1 MLQTSIQLAIK
12 DLRIFVRDKTGL
24 MLTLVL
30 PIVLASVFGAAMGG
44 MSGGGSGGGM
54 KALPLLVQD
63 LDQTEAS
70 HRLVANLKAAD
81 GLTVTI
87 SEDARAAVRNG
98 DVAAAFVIDK
108 GYEADL
114 AGGNVPTTHLLRDPS
129 KTISQ
134 QVITAR
140 MLPVL
145 VTATLSS
152 AKKAIFRDFLGRAGF
167 PAAGIERAETLF
179 NVMDMGMTL
188 LSSDLADEQGDEQ
201 GDEQEQDASEP
212 EPASKT
218 AAGLDFLNDVPL
230 MLGVHSEDVV
240 READGPRPDAGVSHA
255 FAAMAVMMLMFSL
268 VAGAG
273 TLLDERDQGTLQRLR
288 LIPSAA
294 NAILLGKT
302 LFLVS
307 IGIMQLVVLFIF
319 GALVFD
325 VPVIEHLSSIIII
338 SLATV
343 VAVSG
348 MGMLLATFAET
359 RKQLEGTSTLLI
371 LAMSA
376 LGGAWFPREMTP
388 DIFQTLG
395 NFTVTAWSM
404 DAYHGALWYGKGLL
418 PSGDLDGFWLQVVV
432 LLAIGGGFWTLAR
445 MLFRKR
451 YGGAEA

>member
-1 MLQTSIQLAIK
+1 MLRTSIQLAIK

-44 MSGGGSGGGM
+44 MSGGGGGGGM
-54 KALPLLVQD
+54 KAMALLVQD

-70 HRLVANLKAAD
+70 QKLVANLKVAD
-81 GLTVTI
+81 GLSVSI
-87 SEDARAAVRNG
+87 SEDARKAVRNG

-108 GYEADL
+108 GYEAAL
-114 AGGNVPTTHLLRDPS
+114 AAGDVPTTHLLRDPS

-145 VTATLSS
+145 VSATLES
-152 AKKAIFRDFLGRAGF
+152 AKSAIFRDFLSRAGF
-167 PAAGIERAETLF
+167 PTEGIERAETLF
-179 NVMDMGMTL
+179 NVMNVGMTM
-188 LSSDLADEQGDEQ
+188 LSDDLSDEQDNE
-201 GDEQEQDASEP
+201 EVTNASETEQVS
-212 EPASKT
+212 EP

-240 READGPRPDAGVSHA
+240 RDADGPDKNAGVSHA

-273 TLLDERDQGTLQRLR
+273 TLLDEHDQGTLQRLR

-294 NAILLGKT
+294 NSILLGKT

-307 IGIMQLVVLFIF
+307 IGIMQLIVLFVF
-319 GALVFD
+319 GAIVFD
-325 VPVIEHLSSIIII
+325 VPVIEHLSSIVII

-348 MGMLLATFAET
+348 MGMLLATFAKT
-359 RKQLEGTSTLLI
+359 RKQLEGTSTLII

-418 PSGDLDGFWLQVVV
+418 PSGELDGYWLQIVV
-432 LLAIGGGFWTLAR
+432 LLAIGAGFWTLAR
-445 MLFRKR
+445 LLFRKR
-451 YGGAEA
+451 HGGAQA

>member
-201 GDEQEQDASEP
+201 EQDASEP

-307 IGIMQLVVLFIF
+307 IGIMQLVVLIC
-319 GALVFD
+319 VFD
-325 VPVIEHLSSIIII
+325 LFMLIFR
-338 SLATV
+338 SLFCD
-343 VAVSG
+343 
-348 MGMLLATFAET
+348 MLRF
-359 RKQLEGTSTLLI
+359 
-371 LAMSA
+371 
-376 LGGAWFPREMTP
+376 F
-388 DIFQTLG
+388 
-395 NFTVTAWSM
+395 
-404 DAYHGALWYGKGLL
+404 
-418 PSGDLDGFWLQVVV
+418 
-432 LLAIGGGFWTLAR
+432 
-445 MLFRKR
+445 
-451 YGGAEA
+451 

>member
-70 HRLVANLKAAD
+70 HKLVANLKAAD

-108 GYEADL
+108 GYEAAL
-114 AGGNVPTTHLLRDPS
+114 TGGNVPTTHLLRDPS
-129 KTISQ
+129 KAISQ

-145 VTATLSS
+145 VSATINS
-152 AKKAIFRDFLGRAGF
+152 AKRAIFRDFLGRAGF

-179 NVMDMGMTL
+179 NVMDMGMTM
-188 LSSDLADEQGDEQ
+188 LSSDLAEEQGDE
-201 GDEQEQDASEP
+201 GEKDTSETEQTSE
-212 EPASKT
+212 SG
-218 AAGLDFLNDVPL
+218 AGLDFLNDVPRI
-230 MLGVHSEDVV
+230 LGVLSEDVV

-294 NAILLGKT
+294 SAILLGKT

-307 IGIMQLVVLFIF
+307 IGIMQLVVLFVF
-319 GALVFD
+319 GAMVFD

-404 DAYHGALWYGKGLL
+404 DAFHGALWYGKGLL

-432 LLAIGGGFWTLAR
+432 LLAIGVGFWTLAR
-445 MLFRKR
+445 LLFRTR
-451 YGGAEA
+451 YGGAAA

>member
-1 MLQTSIQLAIK
+1 MLRTSIQLAIK
-12 DLRIFVRDKTGL
+12 DLRIFARDRTGL

-30 PIVLASVFGAAMGG
+30 PIVLASVFGVAMGG
-44 MSGGGSGGGM
+44 MTGGGSGGGI
-54 KALPLLVQD
+54 KDLGLLVQD
-63 LDQTEAS
+63 LDQSESSAKLLS
-70 HRLVANLKAAD
+70 VLQGAD
-81 GLTVTI
+81 GLKVTL

-98 DVAAAFVIDK
+98 DVAAAFVIDA
-108 GYEADL
+108 GYGASL
-114 AGGNVPTTHLLRDPS
+114 AAGEVPVTHLLRDPS
-129 KTISQ
+129 RALSQ

-145 VTATLSS
+145 VEATLEP
-152 AKKAIFRDFLGRAGF
+152 AKNAIFRNFLGLVGF
-167 PAAGIERAETLF
+167 PESGLDRAEALF
-179 NVMDMGMTL
+179 NTMDTGMNL
-188 LSSDLADEQGDEQ
+188 LTRVVDLE
-201 GDEQEQDASEP
+201 
-212 EPASKT
+212 EPAEVEAGQDEGET
-218 AAGLDFLNDVPL
+218 ATAGGGMDFLNDVPE
-230 MLGVHSEDVV
+230 MLGVRSEDVV
-240 READGPRPDAGVSHA
+240 QNADGPPKNAGVSHA

-273 TLLDERDQGTLQRLR
+273 TLLDEQEQGTLQRLL

-307 IGIMQLVVLFIF
+307 IGLMQLAVLFVF
-319 GALVFD
+319 GAIVFD
-325 VPVIEHLSSIIII
+325 VPVIEHLDSIVII

-348 MGMLLATFAET
+348 MGMMLAAFAET

-388 DIFQTLG
+388 DFFQTLG

-404 DAYHGALWYGKGLL
+404 DAYHGALWYGKSLM
-418 PSGDLDGFWLQVVV
+418 PSEELGGFWLQIVV
-432 LLAIGGGFWTLAR
+432 LLAIGAVTWMLAR
-445 MLFRKR
+445 ALFRKR
-451 YGGAEA
+451 YGGAQA

>member
-1 MLQTSIQLAIK
+1 MLHTSIQLAIK
-12 DLRIFVRDKTGL
+12 DLRIFARDRTGL

-30 PIVLASVFGAAMGG
+30 PIVLASVFGVAMGG
-44 MSGGGSGGGM
+44 MSGGGSNGGI
-54 KALPLLVQD
+54 KDLALLVQD
-63 LDQTEAS
+63 MDKTETSAK
-70 HRLVANLKAAD
+70 LVAGLQVAD
-81 GLTVTI
+81 GLKVTL

-98 DVAAAFVIDK
+98 DVAAAFVIDA
-108 GYEADL
+108 GYEATL
-114 AGGNVPTTHLLRDPS
+114 AAGEVPVTHLLRDPS
-129 KTISQ
+129 RALSQ

-145 VTATLSS
+145 VDATLDS
-152 AKKAIFRDFLGRAGF
+152 AKNAIFRDFLGMVGF
-167 PAAGIERAETLF
+167 PESGLDRAESLLNT
-179 NVMDMGMTL
+179 MDMGMTL
-188 LSSDLADEQGDEQ
+188 LTGALDSEETEQSDDGGAEET
-201 GDEQEQDASEP
+201 AS
-212 EPASKT
+212 ASG
-218 AAGLDFLNDVPL
+218 GLDFLNDVPK
-230 MLGVHSEDVV
+230 MLGVRSEDVV
-240 READGPRPDAGVSHA
+240 QDADGPDKNAGVSHA

-273 TLLDERDQGTLQRLR
+273 TLLDEQDQGTLQRLL

-307 IGIMQLVVLFIF
+307 IGLMQLTVLFIF
-319 GALVFD
+319 GAIVFD
-325 VPVIEHLSSIIII
+325 VPVMQHLGSIVII

-348 MGMLLATFAET
+348 MGMMLAAFAET

-404 DAYHGALWYGKGLL
+404 DAYHGALWYGKSLMPDGEL
-418 PSGDLDGFWLQVVV
+418 GGFWLQIVV
-432 LLAIGGGFWTLAR
+432 LMAIGLVTWVLAR
-445 MLFRKR
+445 ALFRKR
-451 YGGAEA
+451 YGGAQA